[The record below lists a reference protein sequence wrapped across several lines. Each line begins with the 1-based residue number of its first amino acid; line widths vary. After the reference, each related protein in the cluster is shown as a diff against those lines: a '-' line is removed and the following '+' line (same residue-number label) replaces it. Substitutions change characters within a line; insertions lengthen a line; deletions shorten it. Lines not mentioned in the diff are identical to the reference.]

1 MNNQDVI
8 ATMNSLLETTKDG
21 AKGFRT
27 CAKDVKKGSLT
38 PVFEVAAQR
47 CDAGAVELEAQIR
60 KLGGEPAASGSIS
73 GTLHRRWTDI
83 LSTITGMDEHAVL
96 EECERGEDAAMRN
109 YEAALKQ
116 DLPMDIQAIVRRQ
129 YAGVKENHD
138 RIHALRDQSA
148 TRAN

>member
-27 CAKDVKKGSLT
+27 CAKDIKKGSLT
-38 PVFEVAAQR
+38 PVFEASAQR
-47 CDAGAVELEAQIR
+47 CDAGAAELEAQIR
-60 KLGGEPAASGSIS
+60 KLGGEPAMSGSVS

-83 LSTITGMDEHAVL
+83 MSSITGMEEHAVL

-109 YEAALKQ
+109 YEAALKE
-116 DLPMDIQAIVRRQ
+116 DLPADIEAIVRRQ

-148 TRAN
+148 TRTN

>member
-1 MNNQDVI
+1 VI
-8 ATMNSLLETTKDG
+8 AALNSLLQTTKDG

-38 PVFEVAAQR
+38 PVFESSAQR
-47 CDAGAVELEAQIR
+47 CDVGATELEAQIR
-60 KLGGEPAASGSIS
+60 TLGGAPATSGSVG

-83 LSTITGMDEHAVL
+83 MSSVTGMEEHVVL

-109 YEAALKQ
+109 YEAALKEA
-116 DLPMDIQAIVRRQ
+116 LPADIETIVRRH
-129 YAGVKENHD
+129 YAGVKANHD

-148 TRAN
+148 TRAI